1 MKTIL
6 IALAVFLT
14 CTVQAQTL
22 DVANAEISINMG
34 TEVKNGSMGD
44 VKANVA
50 FDSNGDITSI
60 EASAA
65 VSTVD
70 TGEPSRDPEVKSD
83 FLKGGDHPRIEF
95 KSTNIVATES
105 GWLATGNLSMAGT
118 TLEIKMP
125 IVKADGKYIARMK
138 FSTKDFGVYDT
149 NAQTIVHITI
159 PEK

>member
-1 MKTIL
+1 MKTLL
-6 IALAVFLT
+6 IALSLFLV
-14 CTVQAQTL
+14 CTTQAQTL

-44 VKANVA
+44 VKADVK
-50 FDSNGDITSI
+50 FDADGNITSI
-60 EASAA
+60 IASAA

-83 FLKGGDHPRIEF
+83 FLKGGNHPRIEF
-95 KSTNIVATES
+95 KSTGIVATES
-105 GWLATGNLSMAGT
+105 GWLATGNLSMAGKT
-118 TLEIKMP
+118 MEIKMP

-138 FSTKDFGVYDT
+138 FSTKDFDVYDT
-149 NAQTIVHITI
+149 DAETVVHITI